1 MDDQDT
7 TRLVRYVYEKFRSG
21 DVESFLDSLHPDIE
35 WQVPQMAGV
44 PFAGTWRRREG
55 VSQFLRKLIESQEVL
70 DFRAEQFIAQ
80 GNKVV
85 VLGRFVMHVKSTGRE
100 SASDWAHV
108 WTLNGGKVTHFREY
122 VDTATVTRAHDASFS
137 GPREVTAS
145 ASPERRR

>member
-7 TRLVRYVYEKFRSG
+7 TRLVKHAYERFRNG

-35 WQVPQMAGV
+35 WQMPQMTGV

-80 GNKVV
+80 GNTVV
-85 VLGRFVMHVKSTGRE
+85 VLGGFVMRVKSTGRE

-108 WTLNGGKVTHFREY
+108 WTLTNGKVTHFREY
-122 VDTATVTRAHDASFS
+122 VDTATVTRAHAASSS
-137 GPREVTAS
+137 GPRDVAAT
-145 ASPERRR
+145 ASPERHR

>member
-1 MDDQDT
+1 MDDHEN
-7 TRLVRYVYEKFRSG
+7 TRLVRHVDEKFRSG

-44 PFAGTWRRREG
+44 PFAGSWHRREG
-55 VSQFLRKLIESQEVL
+55 VSQFLRKLIESQEVR

-100 SASDWAHV
+100 STSDWAHV
-108 WTLNGGKVTHFREY
+108 WTLNGGKVTHFRE
-122 VDTATVTRAHDASFS
+122 VSRHRNRDAC
-137 GPREVTAS
+137 T
-145 ASPERRR
+145 